1 MRKVYVREL
10 KPYSLHDLAEK
21 LAPENDAQQ
30 IVDWLMERN
39 IIRPYDKFASN
50 EVDSS
55 FEEEAGADSTE
66 TEQEYQFRFVG
77 MAIVKDNVL
86 IVYPKYFRDR
96 EPDGSELKQIFQV
109 LKRDGERANI
119 VSPTEEGYQSTDRLP
134 LMLALLDLYSEYGE
148 YSNYVDGLETNGG
161 GLIEWNRTI
170 GNHLPMVVNDE
181 PIYVEYESR
190 KTFRDESDFI
200 TRLHRAVL
208 TECSAELADAGVTDL
223 LSLDEVRISD
233 EPVDDLGDLK
243 TLEWR
248 LERERGIQF
257 IDWKISILDLLTKYL
272 RKRSTNAENN
282 EIKVFGTTSFYHLWE
297 EACKVAFG
305 DKLHTKLG
313 KLDFKLAGTWK
324 DQARKELIKF
334 IPHPQWERYRDGH
347 YADCTETDT
356 LIPDTITFTRSDDGH
371 CTFCIYDAKYYVPS
385 MKGKMR
391 HQPGVESVTKQFL
404 YQAAYRRFIKD
415 YKFDSVYNAFLVP
428 SSSDTFSKIARV
440 SFSEVMG
447 WYEAPFNNYIDMWA
461 LPAHK
466 VFDSYLWDK
475 KISDDE
481 IKEISR
487 SENQTDYASVVE
499 HYMQKHLDDSPIIQK
514 LHQNRLLSE
523 EEFNKLE
530 RIFTHDLGS
539 KDDYEHAYGSTPF
552 GLQVRKFVKID
563 RKFVEQEFSHFFE
576 SNELSELQIDCVHEI
591 ENYIVEN
598 GYMELSALHQ
608 SPFEESKSF
617 SRLFNEQLRAD
628 LLFVID
634 EITENAM
641 EPQA

>member
-21 LAPENDAQQ
+21 LAPEEDVQQ

-39 IIRPYDKFASN
+39 IIRHYDKLTSN

-55 FEEEAGADSTE
+55 FEEETGADQTE
-66 TEQEYQFRFVG
+66 VEQEYQFRFVG
-77 MAIVKDNVL
+77 MAIVKDNVF

-96 EPDGSELKQIFQV
+96 EPNNSELKQIFQV
-109 LKRDGERANI
+109 LKRDGGRANI
-119 VSPTEEGYQSTDRLP
+119 AAPVEEGHQSTDRLP

-148 YSNYVDGLETNGG
+148 YSNYIDGLELNGG

-233 EPVDDLGDLK
+233 ESVDDLGDIE

-248 LERERGIQF
+248 LERERGVQF
-257 IDWKISILDLLTKYL
+257 VDWKISILNLLAKYL

-305 DKLHTKLG
+305 DKLHAKLG
-313 KLDFKLAGTWK
+313 KLDLKLDGKWK
-324 DQARKELIKF
+324 DQARKELIKI
-334 IPHPQWERYRDGH
+334 IPHPRWERYHDGG
-347 YADCTETDT
+347 YSDSTETDT
-356 LIPDTITFTRSDDGH
+356 LIPDTITFTRGDDGH
-371 CTFCIYDAKYYVPS
+371 RTFCIYDAKYYVPS

-404 YQAAYRRFIKD
+404 YQSAYRRFIKD
-415 YKFDSVYNAFLVP
+415 HKFDSVYNAFLVP
-428 SSSDTFSKIARV
+428 TSSDVFSKIARV

-447 WYEAPFNNYIDMWA
+447 WFEVPFSNYIDMWA

-466 VFDSYLWDK
+466 VFDSYLRNK
-475 KISDDE
+475 KFSDDE
-481 IKEISR
+481 IKEILK
-487 SENQTDYASVVE
+487 SEDSTDYAAKVE
-499 HYMQKHLDDSPIIQK
+499 NYINEHRDDSSVIQK
-514 LHQNRLLSE
+514 VYQNQSLSRK
-523 EEFNKLE
+523 EFDELKHML
-530 RIFTHDLGS
+530 TQDLGS
-539 KDDYEHAYGSTPF
+539 KDDYEHAYGTMPI
-552 GLQVRKFVKID
+552 GLQIRKLVKLD
-563 RKFVEQEFSHFFE
+563 RHAVEQEFSQFVR
-576 SNELSELQIDCVHEI
+576 SNRLSKAQIDCVHKI
-591 ENYIVEN
+591 ENYIAEN

-608 SPFEESKSF
+608 LSFDGSESF
-617 SRLFNEQLRAD
+617 SHLFNGQLKAD
-628 LLFVID
+628 LLFTID

-641 EPQA
+641 NPRA

>member
-1 MRKVYVREL
+1 M
-10 KPYSLHDLAEK
+10 
-21 LAPENDAQQ
+21 
-30 IVDWLMERN
+30 
-39 IIRPYDKFASN
+39 
-50 EVDSS
+50 
-55 FEEEAGADSTE
+55 
-66 TEQEYQFRFVG
+66 
-77 MAIVKDNVL
+77 
-86 IVYPKYFRDR
+86 
-96 EPDGSELKQIFQV
+96 
-109 LKRDGERANI
+109 
-119 VSPTEEGYQSTDRLP
+119 
-134 LMLALLDLYSEYGE
+134 DLYSEYGE

-257 IDWKISILDLLTKYL
+257 VDWKISILDLLTKYL

-313 KLDFKLAGTWK
+313 KLGFKLAGTWK

-385 MKGKMR
+385 MKGK
-391 HQPGVESVTKQFL
+391 
-404 YQAAYRRFIKD
+404 
-415 YKFDSVYNAFLVP
+415 
-428 SSSDTFSKIARV
+428 
-440 SFSEVMG
+440 
-447 WYEAPFNNYIDMWA
+447 
-461 LPAHK
+461 
-466 VFDSYLWDK
+466 
-475 KISDDE
+475 
-481 IKEISR
+481 
-487 SENQTDYASVVE
+487 
-499 HYMQKHLDDSPIIQK
+499 
-514 LHQNRLLSE
+514 
-523 EEFNKLE
+523 
-530 RIFTHDLGS
+530 
-539 KDDYEHAYGSTPF
+539 
-552 GLQVRKFVKID
+552 
-563 RKFVEQEFSHFFE
+563 
-576 SNELSELQIDCVHEI
+576 
-591 ENYIVEN
+591 
-598 GYMELSALHQ
+598 
-608 SPFEESKSF
+608 
-617 SRLFNEQLRAD
+617 
-628 LLFVID
+628 
-634 EITENAM
+634 
-641 EPQA
+641 